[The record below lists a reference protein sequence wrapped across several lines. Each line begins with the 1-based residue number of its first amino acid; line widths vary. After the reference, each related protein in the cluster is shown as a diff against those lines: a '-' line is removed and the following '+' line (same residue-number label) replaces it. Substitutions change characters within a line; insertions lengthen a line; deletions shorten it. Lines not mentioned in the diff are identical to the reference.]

1 MTNHSYKG
9 LTQPLQ
15 TDTAKPRPA
24 KRRVPVSPLLLLLL
38 LLLSVTQLLLE
49 QRQVVYQCDCSLN
62 EYKMLAALLMLPQIY
77 QTNTQRYLYS
87 NLFEGVLN

>member
-15 TDTAKPRPA
+15 TDTAKPCPA
-24 KRRVPVSPLLLLLL
+24 KRRPPPLLLLLL

-49 QRQVVYQCDCSLN
+49 QRQVVYQYNCSLN
-62 EYKMLAALLMLPQIY
+62 EYTCLLHY
-77 QTNTQRYLYS
+77 
-87 NLFEGVLN
+87 